1 MTKVLATGTF
11 EILHPGHIAYLKRAK
26 ELGDELIVIVARD
39 SMIKHKRK
47 PIIPEKQRLKMVQA
61 LKIVDKAILGSEKD
75 IFEPVHKI
83 KPDIIALG
91 HDQRFDEDALTE
103 ELRKRGLMA
112 EVVRIEH
119 VNPGQLCGSGKII
132 KKIVDE
138 LGD

>member
-11 EILHPGHIAYLKRAK
+11 EILHPGHLAYLKRAK

-75 IFEPVHKI
+75 IFEPVQEI

-112 EVVRIEH
+112 EVMRIEH

>member
-11 EILHPGHIAYLKRAK
+11 EILHPGHLMYLKKAK

-61 LKIVDKAILGSEKD
+61 LKIVDRAILGSEKD
-75 IFEPVHKI
+75 IFEPVQKI

-119 VNPGQLCGSGKII
+119 VNPGQPCGSGKII

-138 LGD
+138 FK